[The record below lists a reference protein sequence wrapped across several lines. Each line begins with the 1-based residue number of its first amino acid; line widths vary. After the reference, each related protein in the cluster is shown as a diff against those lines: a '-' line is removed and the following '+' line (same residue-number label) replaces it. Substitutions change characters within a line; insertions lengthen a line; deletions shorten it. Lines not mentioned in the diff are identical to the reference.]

1 MQNLLNL
8 LDKHNISYCIK
19 KKTELKKYIKNNKF
33 LYIINDNI
41 IVFSDIFQHKNLL
54 CDFNILDQS
63 SKSKLFINWL
73 ELNQTHVKF
82 VNNEIKITITMYYDN
97 KFKKDAFK
105 MIENYNMEF
114 KYVCISTNFPFL
126 KSISNLKFSKL
137 ICNSEQLIYINRSLE
152 ISKLRFGI
160 NSDYD
165 VKTSFKS
172 FHQNDGRNI
181 FQMFRH
187 HYHSLD
193 FVNILNNLKISY
205 VIFDNLPALP
215 VLRSLIDDSHS
226 SLDIAINKFS

>member
-33 LYIINDNI
+33 
-41 IVFSDIFQHKNLL
+41 
-54 CDFNILDQS
+54 
-63 SKSKLFINWL
+63 
-73 ELNQTHVKF
+73 
-82 VNNEIKITITMYYDN
+82 
-97 KFKKDAFK
+97 KKDAFI

-205 VIFDNLPALP
+205 VIFDNIEILNENEKMMLFKNITIKNMYFKLYNP
-215 VLRSLIDDSHS
+215 
-226 SLDIAINKFS
+226 INLSFIFNQNIFY